1 MKIAYL
7 INEYPKTSHS
17 FIRREIAAIEAH
29 GICVERISIRAATLL
44 ADPADRQEAERTW
57 NLLDVG
63 PAGLLRQSLNQLART
78 PRRWTAA
85 LKAAWR
91 LGGRSDRGRLRH
103 LAYLAEACVLVR
115 KAAADGI
122 GHVHVHFGTNSATVA
137 LLSRLLGGPSYSFT
151 VHGPEEFDK
160 PEAWSL
166 GEKIAGASFVAAIS
180 EFTRSQ
186 LFRWCD
192 HAQWHKVHVVRCGL
206 DAMFLDAPP
215 VPMSETSQL
224 VCVGRL
230 CEQKG
235 QLLLV
240 QAADR
245 LRREGWQF
253 KLVLVGDGPM
263 RGEIEAAI
271 QRLDLGG
278 VVELVGWKSNA
289 EVRDLMVASR
299 AMVLP
304 SFAEGL
310 PVVLMEALALG
321 RPVVSTYVAGI
332 PELVEP
338 DRCGWLVPAG
348 AAAALIGSLRD
359 LLDAPLTRLEA
370 MGQRGRALVAER
382 HNAQREAAKLA
393 CLLADV
399 LRTGERIAARVP
411 NQLLA
416 DHGVSLGRE

>member
-17 FIRREIAAIEAH
+17 FIRREIAALETH
-29 GICVERISIRAATLL
+29 GIAVERISIRPATQL

-57 NLLDVG
+57 NLLKVG
-63 PAGLLRQSLNQLART
+63 PAGLIRESLRRLCRG
-78 PRRWTAA
+78 PRRWAGA
-85 LKAAWR
+85 LGAAWR

-103 LAYLAEACVLVR
+103 FAYLAEACVLVA
-115 KAAADGI
+115 KAEADGI
-122 GHVHVHFGTNSATVA
+122 SHIHVHFGTNSATVA
-137 LLSRLLGGPSYSFT
+137 LLSCMLGGPTYSFT

-166 GEKIAGASFVAAIS
+166 GDKIAGASFVAAIS

-192 HAQWHKVHVVRCGL
+192 YSHWHKIHVVRCGL
-206 DAMFLDAPP
+206 DAMFLDGPP
-215 VPMSETSQL
+215 MPLSETSQL

-245 LRREGWQF
+245 LSREGWQF

-263 RGEIEAAI
+263 RGDIEAAI
-271 QRLDLGG
+271 ESLDLGG
-278 VVELVGWKSNA
+278 IVELVGWKSNA

-299 AMVLP
+299 AMVLA

-310 PVVLMEALALG
+310 PVVLMESLALG
-321 RPVVSTYVAGI
+321 RPVVSTFVAGI

-348 AAAALIGSLRD
+348 SAAALIGSLRD
-359 LLDAPLTRLEA
+359 LLAAPLTQLEA

-382 HNAQREAAKLA
+382 HDARREAAKLA
-393 CLLADV
+393 RLIAEV
-399 LRTGERIAARVP
+399 LRTGERVAASVP
-411 NQLLA
+411 DQSLA
-416 DHGVSLGRE
+416 GHGVSLGHE